1 MKLINFLRKKHRL
14 IFLSVTAILIVA
26 GLIYFRS
33 LGSSDIY
40 VVKKDNFEATITCKG
55 EIQSDRAVLISFPDI
70 LSDRNLNIYQSQIK
84 DLVPEGTVVKKGDY
98 VALLDQARIKQ
109 LAQQNAESL
118 QKLSAA
124 FNDSK
129 LDSAVTLSANRDE
142 LEQLTFDLRYKKI
155 DVEQSV
161 YDSPANQRKTQIAYD
176 RTSRLIDS
184 KRRSYIMRQNELKIK
199 CGWNERKFIEVKE
212 KNDNYQQALIAT
224 RIIAPGDGMIIYAR
238 NWQGHKTKI
247 GDYVD
252 LWDPAIATLPDLNSF
267 ESETY
272 VEEIY
277 ISKIHVGDSVRV
289 HIDALKNK
297 EVLAC
302 ISNISNI
309 GQDMIGFDSN
319 VFKVFIRLTGDIS
332 RFKPSMTTNN
342 EIIIEKADNVLV
354 IPLSCLFME
363 NEIPFVY
370 LKESGK
376 ITRKNVKVGE
386 KNDKMILVKNGL
398 KEGDKILLNKPEKV
412 DI

>member
-1 MKLINFLRKKHRL
+1 MNLINLMKKKLRL
-14 IFLSVTAILIVA
+14 VLLSFAIILIVA
-26 GLIYFRS
+26 GLLYYRS
-33 LGSSDIY
+33 IGSSNLY
-40 VVKKDNFEATITCKG
+40 VIKKDNFEATISCKG
-55 EIQSDRAVLISFPDI
+55 EIQSEKAVLISFPDI
-70 LSDRNLNIYQSQIK
+70 LSDRTLNIYQSQIK

-98 VALLDQARIKQ
+98 VALLDQTRIKQ
-109 LAQQNAESL
+109 LAQQNTENL

-129 LDSAVTLSANRDE
+129 LDSAVTLSTGRDE
-142 LEQLTFDLRYKKI
+142 LEQLEFDLRYKKI

-184 KRRSYIMRQNELKIK
+184 KRRSYKMRENELRIR
-199 CGWNERKFIEVKE
+199 CGWNERKFLEEKE
-212 KNDNYQQALIAT
+212 KNENYQQALIAT
-224 RIIAPGDGMIIYAR
+224 RIISPGDGMIIYAR

-252 LWDPAIATLPDLNSF
+252 LWDPAIATLPDLNSLV
-267 ESETY
+267 SETY

-297 EVLAC
+297 EVFAR

-309 GQDMIGFDSN
+309 GQDMPGFDSN
-319 VFKVFIRLTGDIS
+319 VFKVFIRLTGDVS

-342 EIIIEKADNVLV
+342 EIIIEKVNNVLA
-354 IPLSCLFME
+354 IPLTCLFTE
-363 NEIPFVY
+363 NGVQFVY
-370 LKESGK
+370 LKESGE
-376 ITRKNVKVGE
+376 ITRRNVKAGE
-386 KNDKMILVKNGL
+386 KNDKMILIKSGL
-398 KEGDKILLNKPEKV
+398 RFGDKILLSKPEKG

>member
-1 MKLINFLRKKHRL
+1 MKLIKFMKKKQRL
-14 IFLSVTAILIVA
+14 ILISVAAILIVSII
-26 GLIYFRS
+26 IYYSTRGAS
-33 LGSSDIY
+33 NIY
-40 VVKKDNFEATITCKG
+40 VIKKENFEATVSCKG
-55 EIQSDRAVLISFPDI
+55 EIQSEKAVLINFPEL
-70 LSDRNLNIYQSQIK
+70 LSERNLNIYQSQIK

-98 VALLDQARIKQ
+98 VALLDQTRIKQ
-109 LAQQNAESL
+109 LMQQNVENL
-118 QKLSAA
+118 QKLSAT

-142 LEQLTFDLRYKKI
+142 LEQLEFDLRYKKI

-161 YDSPANQRKTQIAYD
+161 FDSPANQRKTQIAYD
-176 RTSRLIDS
+176 RTARLIDS
-184 KRRSYIMRQNELKIK
+184 KRRSYKMRQNELKIK

-212 KNDNYQQALIAT
+212 KNDKYQQALMAT
-224 RIIAPGDGMIIYAR
+224 RILAPGDGMIIYAR

-252 LWDPAIATLPDLNSF
+252 LWDPAIATLPDLTSLV
-267 ESETY
+267 SETY

-277 ISKIHVGDSVRV
+277 ISKVHVGDSVRV

-309 GQDMIGFDSN
+309 GQDMVGFDSN

-332 RFKPSMTTNN
+332 KFTPSMTTNN
-342 EIIIEKADNVLV
+342 EIIIEKVENVLV
-354 IPLSCLFME
+354 IPLICLFTE
-363 NEIPFVY
+363 NGTPFVY
-370 LKESGK
+370 LKESGE
-376 ITRKNVKVGE
+376 ITKRKVKTGE
-386 KNDKMILVKNGL
+386 KNDKMILIKSGL
-398 KEGDKILLNKPEKV
+398 KEGDKILMTKPENI

>member
-1 MKLINFLRKKHRL
+1 MNLIKFSSKKHRL
-14 IFLSVTAILIVA
+14 ILLSFVIILIIA
-26 GLIYFRS
+26 GMFYSKSIGTS
-33 LGSSDIY
+33 NVY
-40 VVKKDNFEATITCKG
+40 VIKKDNFEATISCKG
-55 EIQSDRAVLISFPDI
+55 EIQSEKAVLISFPDI
-70 LSDRNLNIYQSQIK
+70 LSDRTLNIYQSQIK

-98 VALLDQARIKQ
+98 VALLDQTRIKQ
-109 LAQQNAESL
+109 LMQQNAENL

-129 LDSAVTLSANRDE
+129 LDSAVTLSTNRDE
-142 LEQLTFDLRYKKI
+142 LEQLEFDLRYKKI

-184 KRRSYIMRQNELKIK
+184 KRRSYKMRENELRIK

-212 KNDNYQQALIAT
+212 KNENYQQALIAT
-224 RIIAPGDGMIIYAR
+224 RILAPGDGMIIYAR

-252 LWDPAIATLPDLNSF
+252 LWDPAIATLPDLNSLV
-267 ESETY
+267 SETY

-297 EVLAC
+297 EVYAC

-309 GQDMIGFDSN
+309 GQDMQGFDSN

-342 EIIIEKADNVLV
+342 EIIIEKVDNVLA
-354 IPLSCLFME
+354 IPLTCLYME
-363 NEIPFVY
+363 NGIPYVY
-370 LKESGK
+370 LKESGE
-376 ITRKNVKVGE
+376 INRRNVKVGE
-386 KNDKMILVKNGL
+386 KNDKNVLIRSGL
-398 KEGDKILLNKPEKV
+398 KFGDKILLSKPEKG

>member
-1 MKLINFLRKKHRL
+1 MKLIEFMKKKQRL
-14 IFLSVTAILIVA
+14 ILISVAAILIA
-26 GLIYFRS
+26 LIIIYYSTRGAS
-33 LGSSDIY
+33 NIY
-40 VVKKDNFEATITCKG
+40 VIKKENFEATVSCKG
-55 EIQSDRAVLISFPDI
+55 EIQSEKAVLINFPEL
-70 LSDRNLNIYQSQIK
+70 LSERNLNIYQSQIK

-98 VALLDQARIKQ
+98 VALLDQTRIKQ
-109 LAQQNAESL
+109 LSQQNVENL
-118 QKLSAA
+118 QKLSAT

-142 LEQLTFDLRYKKI
+142 LEQLEFDLRYKKI

-161 YDSPANQRKTQIAYD
+161 FDSPANQRKTQIAYD
-176 RTSRLIDS
+176 RTARLIDS
-184 KRRSYIMRQNELKIK
+184 KRRSYKMRQNELKIK

-212 KNDNYQQALIAT
+212 KNDKYQQALMAT
-224 RIIAPGDGMIIYAR
+224 RILAPGDGMIIYAR

-252 LWDPAIATLPDLNSF
+252 LWDPAIATLPDLTSLV
-267 ESETY
+267 SETY

-277 ISKIHVGDSVRV
+277 ISKVHVGDSVRV

-309 GQDMIGFDSN
+309 GQDMVGFDSN

-332 RFKPSMTTNN
+332 KFTPSMTTNN
-342 EIIIEKADNVLV
+342 EIIIEKVENVLV
-354 IPLSCLFME
+354 IPLICLFTE
-363 NEIPFVY
+363 NGTPFVY
-370 LKESGK
+370 LKESGE
-376 ITRKNVKVGE
+376 ITKRKVKTGE
-386 KNDKMILVKNGL
+386 KNDKMILIKSGL
-398 KEGDKILLNKPEKV
+398 KEGDKILMTKPENI

>member
-1 MKLINFLRKKHRL
+1 MNLINFMRKKHRL
-14 IFLSVTAILIVA
+14 VLLSFIVVLVVA
-26 GLIYFRS
+26 GFIYSRS
-33 LGSSDIY
+33 IGSSNIY
-40 VVKKDNFEATITCKG
+40 VIKKDNFEATVSCKG
-55 EIQSDRAVLISFPDI
+55 EIQSERAVLISFPDI
-70 LSDRNLNIYQSQIK
+70 LSDRTLNIYQSQIK

-98 VALLDQARIKQ
+98 VALLDQTRIKQ
-109 LAQQNAESL
+109 LAQQNAENL
-118 QKLSAA
+118 QKLSAT

-129 LDSAVTLSANRDE
+129 LDSAVTLSTNRDE
-142 LEQLTFDLRYKKI
+142 LEQLEFDLRYKKI

-184 KRRSYIMRQNELKIK
+184 KRRSYMMRHNELKIK
-199 CGWNERKFIEVKE
+199 CGWNERKFNEVKE
-212 KNDNYQQALIAT
+212 KSENYQQALIAT
-224 RIIAPGDGMIIYAR
+224 RIITPGDGMIIYAR

-252 LWDPAIATLPDLNSF
+252 LWDPAIATLPDLNSLV
-267 ESETY
+267 SETY
-272 VEEIY
+272 IEEIY

-289 HIDALKNK
+289 YIDALKNK

-309 GQDMIGFDSN
+309 GQDMTGFDSN

-342 EIIIEKADNVLV
+342 EIIIEKVDNALV

-363 NEIPFVY
+363 NGIQFVY
-370 LKESGK
+370 LKESGE
-376 ITRKNVKVGE
+376 ITRRNVKAGE
-386 KNDKMILVKNGL
+386 KNDKMILIKSGL
-398 KEGDKILLNKPEKV
+398 KFGDKILLSKPEKG